1 MAELKTKANNNSIDN
16 FLRKIENEEQKQDCM
31 QIAKLMEKATGSA
44 GRMWGKNIIGFGEH
58 HYVYETGRENDWFQI
73 GFSPR
78 KQNISIYLSGGLPD
92 ESLLAELGKYKMG
105 KGCLYIKSLKDVK
118 PDVLEAL
125 FKRAVKNLSGKN

>member
-1 MAELKTKANNNSIDN
+1 
-16 FLRKIENEEQKQDCM
+16 M

-44 GRMWGKNIIGFGEH
+44 GRMWGENIIGFGDY
-58 HYVYETGRENDWFQI
+58 HYVYETGLENDWFQI

-78 KQNISIYLSGGLPD
+78 KQNISIYLTGGLPD

-118 PDVLEAL
+118 PDVLETL
-125 FKRAVKNLSGKN
+125 FKRAIKNLSGTN